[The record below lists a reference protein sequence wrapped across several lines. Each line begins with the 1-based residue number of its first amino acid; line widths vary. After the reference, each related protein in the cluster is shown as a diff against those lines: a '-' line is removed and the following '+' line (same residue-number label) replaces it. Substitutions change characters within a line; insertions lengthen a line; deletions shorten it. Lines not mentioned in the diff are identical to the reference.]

1 MVRRI
6 RSVEVVSIGI
16 AVVAGPASWIILV
29 RETTVEGA
37 CRAALVT
44 GRIVYR
50 HLFSSIIALLSEAN
64 EVSRCIFRVRVAPG
78 ARQGLQARG
87 LAQGRARGQAGS
99 PGSWFGSGSR
109 QGPGKATTQS
119 RRMVPLSSELTVM
132 PLPAE

>member
-64 EVSRCIFRVRVAPG
+64 EVSRCIFRVKVA
-78 ARQGLQARG
+78 
-87 LAQGRARGQAGS
+87 
-99 PGSWFGSGSR
+99 
-109 QGPGKATTQS
+109 
-119 RRMVPLSSELTVM
+119 SE
-132 PLPAE
+132 PS